1 MIGVGGWC
9 LAGQKVRAF
18 QNTEIPTELHSEVA
32 FQSSH
37 HTCSFVIAQGV
48 CVGGGGSIIQTE
60 GFSLM
65 NSHQIGMGLE
75 KREKVTVSLTLANG
89 CD

>member
-1 MIGVGGWC
+1 M
-9 LAGQKVRAF
+9 AGQKVRAF

-48 CVGGGGSIIQTE
+48 CVGGGINNPNRRFFTDE
-60 GFSLM
+60 FTP
-65 NSHQIGMGLE
+65 N
-75 KREKVTVSLTLANG
+75 RNG
-89 CD
+89 VGKKGKGD